1 MYSLHPCARPEF
13 KSPIERRQSYDKQE
27 GATHLV
33 RGRMTQP
40 LTQTEHCGNVADD
53 VRQQGHDDT
62 SDSEFDA
69 EL

>member
-1 MYSLHPCARPEF
+1 MAVWSTSGLPQGVLPQAAVP
-13 KSPIERRQSYDKQE
+13 D
-27 GATHLV
+27 G
-33 RGRMTQP
+33 
-40 LTQTEHCGNVADD
+40 